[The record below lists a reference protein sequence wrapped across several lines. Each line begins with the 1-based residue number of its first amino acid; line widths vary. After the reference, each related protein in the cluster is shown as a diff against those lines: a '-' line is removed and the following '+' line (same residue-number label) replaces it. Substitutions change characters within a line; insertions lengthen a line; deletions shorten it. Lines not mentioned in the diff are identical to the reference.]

1 MRKIPTTTT
10 LFWRM
15 TDRYYTLNTFRK
27 IRLLFSVRCAAFLVT
42 CAIILTLIMSCHS
55 SPSPR
60 VLAMKRDAA
69 DSVVN
74 GMKDKEQLDSL
85 VKEAEKSGDYML
97 EMRSLQKRGRLW
109 RDENRFMKAIAC
121 HNRELELARK
131 LGDTIATVQA
141 LNNIGTNFRR
151 MGVLDEAVDY
161 HYRALHLGDL
171 FSRRNDK
178 TAMKN
183 RVVSL
188 NGIGNISL
196 TLGDTETADSM
207 FRAALKGEKTL
218 GSHLGQ
224 AINYA
229 NIGSVFEKRNMLDS
243 AWACYK
249 QSMQQNRLA
258 DSDLGIS
265 LCYTHFGRL
274 FEKQGRRTEAIAEY
288 RKAYEIMGTSE
299 DRWHAMEPCLA
310 LAEIYIKIGDE
321 NTAMTYLATA
331 DRLAHDLHSLEH
343 QAQIAKLY
351 YDIYAKKDD
360 CRRALHYYRTF
371 DQLSDSL
378 TSEKN
383 IVHMQNMRVRYE
395 HEQRRAEVNAL
406 NEEYQTE
413 KSLKWVSIMAAV
425 LLFVLG
431 GVTMSFMLYALRS
444 RKRKQMEQHQMEEMR
459 ISFFTNITHEFRT
472 PLTVILGYSRMME
485 EGKVPAG
492 DMAKVGSMVSRQGT
506 RLLSLINQL
515 LDIQKVKSNIGH
527 PDWHHG
533 DIVLFMANI
542 IESHLNMAHSRQI
555 TLMYAPKQKKMMCDF
570 VPDYAQKVLC
580 NLLTNAIKFSKEGGQ
595 VLVALE
601 VENDMLILRIADYG
615 SGIPEN
621 EQQHIFEP
629 FYQTESD
636 KKAIGSGVGLAL
648 VNQIVK
654 TLGGSITLDSKVDV
668 GSVFTVNVPVKAPAG
683 VDVKP
688 LESLGTIPDDML
700 LGANTKTG
708 GNNGTSGCGEDNN
721 PVAGDKSDALVDIGA
736 NSHDMDDDGGD
747 VADGSSADTRQLVLI
762 VEDNADV
769 AEYMTMQ
776 LKARYRLVLARD
788 GEEGLRIA
796 TETVPDII
804 ITDLMMPRM
813 DGYELCQRVK
823 ESEVLN
829 HIPVIIVT
837 ARTTQKDKLRGLQI
851 GVDAYIYKPF
861 DAEELSVTVG
871 NLLEKHRLLR
881 LRYMQAP
888 ADDKQA
894 AVETLP
900 PCDRVFLNRV
910 DAAVDELMA
919 TDLSVD
925 SVAIALC
932 MSQQQLRRKLNAVSG
947 DTPMAYFRKRQMQ
960 KAKDMLDNRDDMSIS
975 EIGMKCGFYDM
986 SHFTRIFKQVV
997 GITPSQ
1003 YRKKA

>member
-1 MRKIPTTTT
+1 
-10 LFWRM
+10 
-15 TDRYYTLNTFRK
+15 
-27 IRLLFSVRCAAFLVT
+27 
-42 CAIILTLIMSCHS
+42 
-55 SPSPR
+55 
-60 VLAMKRDAA
+60 MKRDAA

-207 FRAALKGEKTL
+207 FRAALEGEKTL
-218 GSHLGQ
+218 ESHLGQ

-360 CRRALHYYRTF
+360 CRRALHYYRAF

-425 LLFVLG
+425 LFFVLG
-431 GVTMSFMLYALRS
+431 GVTMSFMLYALRN

-515 LDIQKVKSNIGH
+515 LDIQKVKSAIGQ
-527 PDWHHG
+527 PDWHRG
-533 DIVLFMANI
+533 DVVLFISNI
-542 IESHLNMAHSRQI
+542 VEGYLNLAHSRGI
-555 TLMYAPKQKKMMCDF
+555 RILYAPKQQDYVCDF
-570 VPDYAQKVLC
+570 VPDYAQKVVC
-580 NLLTNAIKFSKEGGQ
+580 NLVTNAIKFSKRGQ
-595 VLVALE
+595 NVLVT
-601 VENDMLILRIADYG
+601 LRIEDGMLTLVVADYG
-615 SGIPEN
+615 SGIAPEDRRR
-621 EQQHIFEP
+621 IFEP
-629 FYQTESD
+629 FYQSSTN
-636 KKAIGSGVGLAL
+636 KKSIGSGVGLAL
-648 VNQIVK
+648 VKQIVSV
-654 TLGGSITLDSKVDV
+654 LGGSLRLNTVLGK
-668 GSVFTVNVPVKAPAG
+668 GSVFTVSVPVKAPEG
-683 VDVKP
+683 VVVKTLDVK
-688 LESLGTIPDDML
+688 GTIPEEMLMSEVISPEEMDDMYC
-700 LGANTKTG
+700 AEN
-708 GNNGTSGCGEDNN
+708 
-721 PVAGDKSDALVDIGA
+721 VVSDAD
-736 NSHDMDDDGGD
+736 N
-747 VADGSSADTRQLVLI
+747 ADSADQRQLVLI
-762 VEDNADV
+762 VEDNRDV
-769 AEYMTMQ
+769 REYISMQ
-776 LKARYRLVLARD
+776 LKDRYRLAMARD
-788 GEEGLRIA
+788 GKEGLRMA
-796 TETVPDII
+796 TELVPDII
-804 ITDLMMPRM
+804 ITDLMMPEM
-813 DGYELCQRVK
+813 DGYELCQAVK
-823 ESEVLN
+823 QSAVLD
-829 HIPVIIVT
+829 HVPVIIVT
-837 ARTTQKDKLRGLQI
+837 AKTTQEDKLRGLQM

-861 DAEELSVTVG
+861 NAEELAVSVG

-881 LRYMQAP
+881 ESYI
-888 ADDKQA
+888 QA
-894 AVETLP
+894 AAEHKP
-900 PCDRVFLNRV
+900 
-910 DAAVDELMA
+910 DAAEALPAPDRAFLDRLDTVVYEMMA
-919 TDLSVD
+919 VSDISID
-925 SVAIALC
+925 AVAEKLC
-932 MSQQQLRRKLNAVSG
+932 MSTQQLRRKLNAVSG
-947 DTPMAYFRKRQMQ
+947 DTPAAYVRSLQMK
-960 KAKDMLDNRDDMSIS
+960 KAKEMLDRNDDLPINEVAMA
-975 EIGMKCGFYDM
+975 CGYYDT
-986 SHFTRIFKQVV
+986 SHFTRAFKQAMGV
-997 GITPSQ
+997 TPTQ
-1003 YRKKA
+1003 YKKTAK

>member
-1 MRKIPTTTT
+1 
-10 LFWRM
+10 
-15 TDRYYTLNTFRK
+15 
-27 IRLLFSVRCAAFLVT
+27 
-42 CAIILTLIMSCHS
+42 
-55 SPSPR
+55 
-60 VLAMKRDAA
+60 MKRDAA

-515 LDIQKVKSNIGH
+515 LDIQKVKSAIGQ
-527 PDWHHG
+527 PDWHRG
-533 DIVLFMANI
+533 DVVLFISNI
-542 IESHLNMAHSRQI
+542 VEGYLNLAHSRGI
-555 TLMYAPKQKKMMCDF
+555 RILYAPKQQNYVCDF
-570 VPDYAQKVLC
+570 VPDYAQKVVC
-580 NLLTNAIKFSKEGGQ
+580 NLVTNAIKFSKRGQ
-595 VLVALE
+595 NVL
-601 VENDMLILRIADYG
+601 ITLRIEDGMLTLVVADYG
-615 SGIPEN
+615 SGIAPEDRRR
-621 EQQHIFEP
+621 IFEP
-629 FYQTESD
+629 FYQSSTN
-636 KKAIGSGVGLAL
+636 KKSIGSGVGLAL
-648 VNQIVK
+648 VKQIVSV
-654 TLGGSITLDSKVDV
+654 LGGSLRLNTVLGK
-668 GSVFTVNVPVKAPAG
+668 GSVFTVSVPVKAPEG
-683 VDVKP
+683 VVVKTLDVK
-688 LESLGTIPDDML
+688 GTIPEEMLMSEVISPEEMDDMYC
-700 LGANTKTG
+700 AENVV
-708 GNNGTSGCGEDNN
+708 SAAADN
-721 PVAGDKSDALVDIGA
+721 
-736 NSHDMDDDGGD
+736 
-747 VADGSSADTRQLVLI
+747 ADSADQRQLVLI
-762 VEDNADV
+762 VEDNRDV
-769 AEYMTMQ
+769 REYISMQ
-776 LKARYRLVLARD
+776 LKDRYRLAMARD
-788 GEEGLRIA
+788 GKEGLRMA
-796 TETVPDII
+796 TELVPDII
-804 ITDLMMPRM
+804 ITDLMMPEM
-813 DGYELCQRVK
+813 DGYELCQAVK
-823 ESEVLN
+823 QSAVLD
-829 HIPVIIVT
+829 HVPVIIVT
-837 ARTTQKDKLRGLQI
+837 AKTTQEDKLRGLQM

-861 DAEELSVTVG
+861 NAEELAVSVG

-881 LRYMQAP
+881 ESYI
-888 ADDKQA
+888 QA
-894 AVETLP
+894 AAEHKP
-900 PCDRVFLNRV
+900 
-910 DAAVDELMA
+910 DAAEALPAPDRAFLDRLDTVVYEMMA
-919 TDLSVD
+919 VSAISIDA
-925 SVAIALC
+925 VAEKLC
-932 MSQQQLRRKLNAVSG
+932 MSTQQLRRKLNAVSG
-947 DTPMAYFRKRQMQ
+947 DTPAAYVRSLQMK
-960 KAKDMLDNRDDMSIS
+960 KAKEMLDRNGDLPINEVAMA
-975 EIGMKCGFYDM
+975 CGYYDT
-986 SHFTRIFKQVV
+986 SHFTRAFKQAMGV
-997 GITPSQ
+997 TPTQ
-1003 YRKKA
+1003 YKKTAK

>member
-1 MRKIPTTTT
+1 
-10 LFWRM
+10 M

-27 IRLLFSVRCAAFLVT
+27 IRLLFSVRSAAFLVT

-207 FRAALKGEKTL
+207 FRAALEGEKTL
-218 GSHLGQ
+218 ESHLGQ

-274 FEKQGRRTEAIAEY
+274 FEKQGKRTEAIAEY

-360 CRRALHYYRTF
+360 CRRALHYYRAF

-425 LLFVLG
+425 LFFVLG
-431 GVTMSFMLYALRS
+431 GVTMSFMLYALRN

-515 LDIQKVKSNIGH
+515 LDIQKVKSAIGQ
-527 PDWHHG
+527 PDWHRG
-533 DIVLFMANI
+533 DVVLFISNI
-542 IESHLNMAHSRQI
+542 VEGYLNLAHSRGI
-555 TLMYAPKQKKMMCDF
+555 RILYAPKQQDYVCDF
-570 VPDYAQKVLC
+570 VPDYVQKVVC
-580 NLLTNAIKFSKEGGQ
+580 NLVTNAIKFSKRGQ
-595 VLVALE
+595 NVLVT
-601 VENDMLILRIADYG
+601 LRIEDGMLTLVVADYG
-615 SGIPEN
+615 SGIAPEDRRR
-621 EQQHIFEP
+621 IFEP
-629 FYQTESD
+629 FYQSSTN
-636 KKAIGSGVGLAL
+636 KKSIGSGVGLAL
-648 VNQIVK
+648 VKQIVSV
-654 TLGGSITLDSKVDV
+654 LGGSLRLNTVLGK
-668 GSVFTVNVPVKAPAG
+668 GSVFTVSVPVKAPEG
-683 VDVKP
+683 VVVKTLDVK
-688 LESLGTIPDDML
+688 GTIPEEMLMSEVISPEEMDDMYC
-700 LGANTKTG
+700 AENVV
-708 GNNGTSGCGEDNN
+708 SAADN
-721 PVAGDKSDALVDIGA
+721 
-736 NSHDMDDDGGD
+736 
-747 VADGSSADTRQLVLI
+747 ADSADQRQLVLI
-762 VEDNADV
+762 VEDNRDV
-769 AEYMTMQ
+769 REYISMQ
-776 LKARYRLVLARD
+776 LKDRYRLAMARD
-788 GEEGLRIA
+788 GKEGLRMA
-796 TETVPDII
+796 TELVPDII
-804 ITDLMMPRM
+804 ITDLMMPEM
-813 DGYELCQRVK
+813 DGYELCQAVK
-823 ESEVLN
+823 QSAVLD
-829 HIPVIIVT
+829 HVPVIIVT
-837 ARTTQKDKLRGLQI
+837 AKTTQEDKLRGLQM

-861 DAEELSVTVG
+861 NAEELAVSVG

-881 LRYMQAP
+881 ESYI
-888 ADDKQA
+888 QA
-894 AVETLP
+894 AAEHKP
-900 PCDRVFLNRV
+900 
-910 DAAVDELMA
+910 DAAEALPAPDRAFLDRLDTVVYEMMA
-919 TDLSVD
+919 VSAISIDA
-925 SVAIALC
+925 VAEKLC
-932 MSQQQLRRKLNAVSG
+932 MSTQQLRRKLNAVSG
-947 DTPMAYFRKRQMQ
+947 DTPAAYVRSLQMK
-960 KAKDMLDNRDDMSIS
+960 KAKEMFDRNDDLPINEVAMA
-975 EIGMKCGFYDM
+975 CGYYDT
-986 SHFTRIFKQVV
+986 SHFTRAFKQAMGV
-997 GITPSQ
+997 TPTQ
-1003 YRKKA
+1003 YKKTAK